1 MDTPNKTIRT
11 IILGLILITFLGTT
25 IYAAITKDENKL
37 VGKSLEDIYYDQ
49 LYDDDYYDDYDD
61 YYDDY
66 DDYYDDYEDDYYDE
80 FADGELDKTS
90 TTVTQLYDYVKLYP
104 YVQGLKDSFKVSDLT
119 EEEKMRLVMASLKS
133 KKNITSQ
140 PVTDVEEK
148 TIVVNDKT
156 YTVTTPNIRYKT
168 YQVSLMYSEVFG
180 TTTTLNYSTLMYD
193 GDDIVYKYN
202 ESATGYI
209 QYVSENKVE
218 TSNPTPEIVKAER
231 KNKNIEIHIK
241 AGTKTEIYIF
251 ELKSGYNYIYQ
262 FVERKSEQPKN
273 SL

>member
-1 MDTPNKTIRT
+1 
-11 IILGLILITFLGTT
+11 
-25 IYAAITKDENKL
+25 
-37 VGKSLEDIYYDQ
+37 
-49 LYDDDYYDDYDD
+49 
-61 YYDDY
+61 
-66 DDYYDDYEDDYYDE
+66 
-80 FADGELDKTS
+80 
-90 TTVTQLYDYVKLYP
+90 
-104 YVQGLKDSFKVSDLT
+104 
-119 EEEKMRLVMASLKS
+119 
-133 KKNITSQ
+133 
-140 PVTDVEEK
+140 
-148 TIVVNDKT
+148 
-156 YTVTTPNIRYKT
+156 
-168 YQVSLMYSEVFG
+168 MYSEVFG

-262 FVERKSEQPKN
+262 FAERKSEQPKN